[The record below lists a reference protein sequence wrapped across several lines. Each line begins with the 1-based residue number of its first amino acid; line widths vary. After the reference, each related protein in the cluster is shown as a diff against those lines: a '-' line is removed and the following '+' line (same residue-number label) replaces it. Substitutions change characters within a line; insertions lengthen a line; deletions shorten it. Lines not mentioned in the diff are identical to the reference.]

1 MIEVSGLQLLKIK
14 LHTSLGKI
22 FRFVLNRLFQKESIS
37 KDYVIM
43 FIYGILNHFIVCK
56 PLELLNSINCSEVI
70 RLTLLLRFVISLIK
84 KERDFNLVLSFDYN
98 SFLFFHFKRNFVF
111 LFLIVRS
118 GFTRQRTQNNT
129 TQETINI
136 LEVLIRH
143 IIDRTIIEN
152 DNFVKESVE
161 LPKSKTFKAEYS

>member
-98 SFLFFHFKRNFVF
+98 GFLFFHFKRNFVF

-129 TQETINI
+129 SQETINI